1 VTLVLLEM
9 AKKTTRKSVNDW
21 ILGVPSETDLSLG
34 VRLPLK
40 GDLMRRFLEIR
51 MSSDKGCTRDIFK
64 QILKEL
70 KLIWERAGIP
80 IKPQNNCLR
89 QLLEIH
95 DTWLKVKSTAISDR
109 HSKWFLIN
117 LEKFNRKMNQLCDLS
132 PSNVE
137 EILKKSR
144 NPNCQEDIE
153 FLKGQREFPQVGIMA
168 GVDGNTVR
176 REKRRR
182 ARSRQ
187 TNSDHQ
193 LHGSSSTDSTES
205 EISIDNLPGM
215 NFDQKHYGRLQ
226 SFWKSQQKY

>member
-1 VTLVLLEM
+1 MTY
-9 AKKTTRKSVNDW
+9 
-21 ILGVPSETDLSLG
+21 SE
-34 VRLPLK
+34 
-40 GDLMRRFLEIR
+40 
-51 MSSDKGCTRDIFK
+51 

-95 DTWLKVKSTAISDR
+95 DAWQKLKSTAISDR
-109 HSKWFLIN
+109 HSEWFLIN
-117 LEKFNRKMNQLCDLS
+117 LEKFNRKMNQPCDLS

-137 EILKKSR
+137 EILKKTR
-144 NPNCQEDIE
+144 NPNWQEDIQ

-193 LHGSSSTDSTES
+193 LHGSSSTDH
-205 EISIDNLPGM
+205 GWR
-215 NFDQKHYGRLQ
+215 H
-226 SFWKSQQKY
+226 

>member
-1 VTLVLLEM
+1 M
-9 AKKTTRKSVNDW
+9 AKKTTRKSVNDL

-34 VRLPLK
+34 VRLPLQ
-40 GDLMRRFLEIR
+40 GDVMRRFLGIR
-51 MSSDKGCTRDIFK
+51 MSGDKGCNRDIFK

-95 DTWLKVKSTAISDR
+95 DSWQKLKSNAISDR
-109 HSKWFLIN
+109 HSEWFLIN
-117 LEKFNRKMNQLCDLS
+117 LEKFNRKMNQPCDLS

-137 EILKKSR
+137 EILKKTR
-144 NPNCQEDIE
+144 NPNWQEDIQ

-168 GVDGNTVR
+168 GVNGNTVR
-176 REKRRR
+176 REKRSR

-193 LHGSSSTDSTES
+193 LHGSSSTDTTES
-205 EISIDNLPGM
+205 EISIDNL
-215 NFDQKHYGRLQ
+215 
-226 SFWKSQQKY
+226 SFGDEF